1 MNKKTI
7 AIIVVLLAV
16 AGVAIVEFLVP
27 YIEEKKAAAAAAAA
41 KNKKIFGDAPKS
53 SSANLGGRGGAISGA
68 LSFVNSILPYENR
81 LQNAL
86 KEYSTAV
93 KQLNGMGDLPD
104 YVKIDILKRYGIT
117 NSAQVADALNYLTP
131 AFASL
136 N

>member
-68 LSFVNSILPYENR
+68 LSFVNSILIFFINCSKFFIGCISNHIIR
-81 LQNAL
+81 
-86 KEYSTAV
+86 
-93 KQLNGMGDLPD
+93 
-104 YVKIDILKRYGIT
+104 
-117 NSAQVADALNYLTP
+117 
-131 AFASL
+131 
-136 N
+136 